1 MVSVLRFRHFVSKII
16 KPFFMAIWE
25 ETKCLDLLKG
35 QKVIE
40 ISAEAPLARGC
51 ETLVANGISSAP
63 VFSEKSQTYIGMLDY
78 RDIVSFVLVA
88 FHRRQL
94 EKVDEMEEPRLND
107 LVKRVVT
114 GNVEGGDVEARMVSD
129 LSHRNPFY
137 SVFEVSPLSVAID
150 ILGKNGVHRVN
161 VVGDDGKVK
170 GVLSQTDI
178 VRFLIKNVI
187 C

>member
-1 MVSVLRFRHFVSKII
+1 MT
-16 KPFFMAIWE
+16 IWE
-25 ETKCLDLLKG
+25 QTKCLELLKG

-40 ISAEAPLARGC
+40 IPAEAPLSQGC
-51 ETLVANGISSAP
+51 ETLVANGVSSAP
-63 VFSEKSQTYIGMLDY
+63 VFSKKTDTYVGMLDY

-107 LVKRVVT
+107 LVKRVVS
-114 GNVEGGDVEARMVSD
+114 GNVDEGDVEARMVSD

-137 SVFEVSPLSVAID
+137 SVLEASPLSAAID

-178 VRFLIKNVI
+178 ARFLVKNVFI
-187 C
+187 SLML

>member
-1 MVSVLRFRHFVSKII
+1 MT
-16 KPFFMAIWE
+16 IWE

-40 ISAEAPLARGC
+40 IAAEAPLAGGC
-51 ETLVANGISSAP
+51 ETLVTNGVSSAP
-63 VFSEKSQTYIGMLDY
+63 VFSSKTSTYVGMLDY

-94 EKVDEMEEPRLND
+94 EKVDELEEPRLND

-114 GNVEGGDVEARMVSD
+114 GGAGDGEVEARMVSD
-129 LSHRNPFY
+129 LSHHNPFY
-137 SVFEVSPLSVAID
+137 SVLEASPLSTAID
-150 ILGKNGVHRVN
+150 ILGKNGVHRMN
-161 VVGDDGKVK
+161 VLGDDGKVK

-178 VRFLIKNVI
+178 VRFLIKHVLLSFLI
-187 C
+187 